1 MLNGYFFDNHDNTS
15 IWKINGIKLFWFLSK
30 KMKVTQE
37 IQISKSE
44 NEIELGRIFKNLNT
58 LR

>member
-1 MLNGYFFDNHDNTS
+1 MLNGYFLIIKIMHQFEKS
-15 IWKINGIKLFWFLSK
+15 ILVE